1 MLRPKQTKFQ
11 KAYKGS
17 IRGNDPSGTRLK
29 FGTIGLKALEPARV
43 TATQLE
49 AARRLISPRI
59 KKVGKL

>member
-29 FGTIGLKALEPARV
+29 FGTIGLKALEPDG
-43 TATQLE
+43 
-49 AARRLISPRI
+49 SFPRI
-59 KKVGKL
+59 LPL